1 MKGGDLRIDN
11 LLLVNSHG
19 ETQEL
24 REFCSSLTIYEQID
38 EPFLTGYMSIVDG
51 RDIVKNLRLTGQESV
66 TLKLT
71 TPDDQ
76 GEFSISQAIDKTFRI
91 FSITDYKRKNDGG
104 QLTASYVLH
113 FIDPMWFECQRIRVS
128 QVFHGSYSG
137 ILYKLLIE
145 HAGFKYVPGCG
156 ALASK
161 GEIESWEESVPKNN
175 QFISPNWNI
184 NKLIKFCVNKS
195 EAEGNNTWK
204 NSMFYYQ
211 TLAGKSRFESFQ
223 TMVGRQQPKSF
234 VYTGIA
240 DADYSDIDDIN
251 KNGVDGPGDT
261 PIGQNI
267 PILSLSLIH
276 I

>member
-128 QVFHGSYSG
+128 QVFHGSCL
-137 ILYKLLIE
+137 LYTSD
-145 HAGFKYVPGCG
+145 A
-156 ALASK
+156 
-161 GEIESWEESVPKNN
+161 
-175 QFISPNWNI
+175 
-184 NKLIKFCVNKS
+184 
-195 EAEGNNTWK
+195 
-204 NSMFYYQ
+204 
-211 TLAGKSRFESFQ
+211 
-223 TMVGRQQPKSF
+223 
-234 VYTGIA
+234 A
-240 DADYSDIDDIN
+240 DE
-251 KNGVDGPGDT
+251 
-261 PIGQNI
+261 
-267 PILSLSLIH
+267 
-276 I
+276 